1 MPRSVKMKATVRLK
15 LTLGFLTVLAL
26 GSVASMA
33 ILALLSRSLGELERV
48 VTVSDVIDR
57 KSLELRFDM
66 LARSDG
72 MRGFLISTNRA
83 EYERKRQADADF
95 LADVEEI
102 GRASCRE
109 RV

>member
-1 MPRSVKMKATVRLK
+1 MRATVRLK
-15 LTLGFLTVLAL
+15 LTLGYLTVLAL